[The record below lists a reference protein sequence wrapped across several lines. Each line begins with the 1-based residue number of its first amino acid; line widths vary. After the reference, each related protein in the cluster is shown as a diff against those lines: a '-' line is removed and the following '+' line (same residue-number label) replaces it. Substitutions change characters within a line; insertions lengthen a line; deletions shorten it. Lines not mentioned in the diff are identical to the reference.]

1 MKRKRSCLG
10 QPLLWPQPSD
20 IAECFF
26 WLPFFQGSGSC
37 LASPTGCCSHLLP
50 HNKFWLITARKKWV
64 LWKYLHSPL
73 VLLGSII
80 KKDLRDPLSPALK
93 ATWYIRSK
101 AIWVWISLQLPC
113 AHLPLRADLDQA
125 WSSTWWADWLS
136 YHKLSCI
143 CTLVLFVFKY
153 MFTVTDFFKI
163 EIS

>member
-80 KKDLRDPLSPALK
+80 KKRLAGPTFPSPESYMVYPQQSYLSVDFL
-93 ATWYIRSK
+93 ATTMCPPSIKSRSGSSMIIYLVGGL
-101 AIWVWISLQLPC
+101 AELSQAQLHMYFGFVC
-113 AHLPLRADLDQA
+113 VQIYVY
-125 WSSTWWADWLS
+125 SNWL
-136 YHKLSCI
+136 
-143 CTLVLFVFKY
+143 F
-153 MFTVTDFFKI
+153 
-163 EIS
+163 